1 MCSDAA
7 SRTHPAGG
15 ERDAASK
22 KQKKKIRRR
31 ASASNGGGKAPEK
44 PAPEEAPPSAEAQ
57 AEKLARELAWCVEQL
72 ELGLKTQTPNP
83 KQSEGPSVE
92 LGVVNGDS
100 AVACRCCQ
108 GMGLLL
114 LSRR

>member
-57 AEKLARELAWCVEQL
+57 ARVGLCWKDGIPGGGGCGGRGVHSGYEAASGGGLGFEAGREMRW
-72 ELGLKTQTPNP
+72 GF
-83 KQSEGPSVE
+83 
-92 LGVVNGDS
+92 GVPVG
-100 AVACRCCQ
+100 
-108 GMGLLL
+108 
-114 LSRR
+114 